1 MKFSY
6 LLLSM
11 IQLTTIKKF
20 YSLGIIKNKQFN
32 FYKNSATWHHSQ
44 LYYSG
49 TSHNNFHKNAL
60 TKLFLKSKKNGL
72 FPVPSEKEKHE
83 KHIIKYKP
91 KTTNQKMYEQTL
103 KNKYIDLVFCIG
115 PAGTGKTLFACK
127 HALEQLNE
135 GECNKIIIT
144 RPTITIEENLGFLPG
159 NINQKMNPFIV
170 NIFDICKEISLK
182 RDVDSML
189 KSNMIE
195 IVPLGFMQGRTF
207 KNAIII
213 ADEMQNSS
221 PNQMFMLL
229 TRLGENSKMIITGD
243 PMQTTNKE
251 NGLIDILKKMD
262 ETYESREEMN
272 DSSIDIIRLENED
285 IQRSKMVAI
294 IEKIYNEN

>member
-1 MKFSY
+1 
-6 LLLSM
+6 
-11 IQLTTIKKF
+11 
-20 YSLGIIKNKQFN
+20 
-32 FYKNSATWHHSQ
+32 
-44 LYYSG
+44 
-49 TSHNNFHKNAL
+49 
-60 TKLFLKSKKNGL
+60 
-72 FPVPSEKEKHE
+72 
-83 KHIIKYKP
+83 
-91 KTTNQKMYEQTL
+91 
-103 KNKYIDLVFCIG
+103 
-115 PAGTGKTLFACK
+115 
-127 HALEQLNE
+127 
-135 GECNKIIIT
+135 
-144 RPTITIEENLGFLPG
+144 
-159 NINQKMNPFIV
+159 
-170 NIFDICKEISLK
+170 
-182 RDVDSML
+182 ML

-251 NGLIDILKKMD
+251 NGLIDILTKID

>member
-1 MKFSY
+1 
-6 LLLSM
+6 M
-11 IQLTTIKKF
+11 IQLTTIKKC
-20 YSLGIIKNKQFN
+20 YSFGIIKNKQFN
-32 FYKNSATWHHSQ
+32 FHKNSATF
-44 LYYSG
+44 
-49 TSHNNFHKNAL
+49 HNNFHTNTI
-60 TKLFLKSKKNGL
+60 TKLFLKSKKNEL
-72 FPVPSEKEKHE
+72 LPFHSEKEKHE

-251 NGLIDILKKMD
+251 NGFYMEKSKITLYVCFFVNFVNSFLKFQKNS
-262 ETYESREEMN
+262 YLN
-272 DSSIDIIRLENED
+272 SSF
-285 IQRSKMVAI
+285 
-294 IEKIYNEN
+294 